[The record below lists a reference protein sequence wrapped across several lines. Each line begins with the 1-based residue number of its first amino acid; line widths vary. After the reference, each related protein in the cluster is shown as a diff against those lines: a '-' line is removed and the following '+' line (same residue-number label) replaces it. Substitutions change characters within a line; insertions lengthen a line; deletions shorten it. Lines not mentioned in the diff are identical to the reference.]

1 MAYRHEKQGGWR
13 WAEFLSGLG
22 RWVGFFV
29 VASVLSILVGACPLA
44 AAEKA
49 EKSVTEQILDI
60 LKEEGKISPEFD
72 GFYIYGSYFLTG
84 ESRNYS
90 TSSGAFDRVKP
101 KTDFHP
107 TEGGW
112 GAWEIG
118 LRYSNIDLSDGN
130 VNGGEADNITVGLNW
145 YLNPNVRWMAN
156 YVYSDVENRE
166 GVSDDDLN
174 IVQTR
179 FQIDF

>member
-1 MAYRHEKQGGWR
+1 VDSQVE
-13 WAEFLSGLG
+13 
-22 RWVGFFV
+22 
-29 VASVLSILVGACPLA
+29 
-44 AAEKA
+44 
-49 EKSVTEQILDI
+49 DD
-60 LKEEGKISPEFD
+60 PEFD

-84 ESRNYS
+84 ESRKYS
-90 TSSGAFDRVKP
+90 TSNGAFDRVTP
-101 KTDFHP
+101 KANFHP

-118 LRYSNIDLSDGN
+118 LRYSTIDLSDGAI
-130 VNGGEADNITVGLNW
+130 NGGEADNITVGLNW

-166 GVSDDDLN
+166 DVSDDDLN